1 MKTSELNDFNK
12 TAVIDDDTDIKPNS
26 GYPYLVIF
34 IGKDSGTRHKL
45 KQGSMTIGRSSH
57 ADITIEDDRI
67 SRIHCVIEW
76 IGDSITIQDKAS
88 TNGIYVNSQKVDHA
102 ALSPGVPLQLGHSIM
117 KIEYKDEAEIKAEEN
132 LLLRASI
139 DVLTGIFNREHFFN
153 LASMEMAY
161 ALRHQLAVGII
172 MIDIDNFKQ
181 VNDKYG
187 HQMGDYVL
195 ERFANI
201 VIENKRTEDL
211 FARYGGEE
219 FIIMPRGELRKEDLY
234 ILCERIRKAV
244 ERFEFCFDEA
254 CIRTTISLGSHFMKI
269 EGSDVEKIL
278 HDLISKADQA
288 LYLAKKNGK
297 NRTEI
302 ML

>member
-1 MKTSELNDFNK
+1 MKTNKLNDLDK
-12 TAVIDDDTDIKPNS
+12 TAVIDDGKDIKTSS

-34 IGKDSGTRHKL
+34 IGKDSGKRHRL
-45 KQGSMTIGRSSH
+45 KQGSMSIGRSSR
-57 ADITIEDDRI
+57 ADITIDDDRI

-76 IGDSITIQDKAS
+76 IGDNITIQDKAS

-102 ALSPGVPLQLGHSIM
+102 PLSPGVPLQLGHSIM

-132 LLLRASI
+132 LLRRASI
-139 DVLTGIFNREHFFN
+139 DVLTGTFNREHFIN
-153 LASMEMAY
+153 LASMEIAY
-161 ALRHQLAVGII
+161 ALRHQLTVGII

-201 VIENKRTEDL
+201 VTENKRTEDL

-219 FIIMPRGELRKEDLY
+219 FIIMPRGELRNEDLY

-244 ERFEFCFDEA
+244 ENFKFYFDEA
-254 CIRTTISLGSHFMKI
+254 CVQITISLGFHFYKVG
-269 EGSDVEKIL
+269 GSEVEKIL
-278 HDLISKADQA
+278 NNLIRKADKA
-288 LYLAKKNGK
+288 LYLAKERGK
-297 NRTEI
+297 NRTES
-302 ML
+302 LC

>member
-12 TAVIDDDTDIKPNS
+12 TAIIDDDTDIKPSS

-34 IGKDSGTRHKL
+34 IGKDSGRRHRL
-45 KQGSMTIGRSSH
+45 KQGSMTIGRSSR

-67 SRIHCVIEW
+67 SRIHCAIEW
-76 IGDSITIQDKAS
+76 LGDNITIQDKAS

-102 ALSPGVPLQLGHSIM
+102 ALSPGVPLQIGHSIM
-117 KIEYKDEAEIKAEEN
+117 KIEYKDEAEIKAEKN
-132 LLLRASI
+132 LLRRASI
-139 DVLTGIFNREHFFN
+139 DVLTGTFNREHFFN
-153 LASMEMAY
+153 LASMEIAY
-161 ALRHQLAVGII
+161 ALRQQLTVGII

-195 ERFANI
+195 KWFANI

-244 ERFEFCFDEA
+244 KNFEFCFDEA
-254 CIRTTISLGSHFMKI
+254 CVRITISLGFHLMKV
-269 EGSDVEKIL
+269 EGSDVDKIL
-278 HDLISKADQA
+278 NDLIRKADQA
-288 LYLAKKNGK
+288 LYLAKDRGR
-297 NRTEI
+297 NRTEN
-302 ML
+302 LL